1 MGPATSWFLVG
12 VANHC
17 ATTGTPFRIPDQVLH
32 LLPILDPPPFLRLL
46 RRLRPGIFSP
56 GEPRSGGR
64 GRGEAARERS
74 GVAGEARGGA
84 ERSRRQGARGQLGAC
99 GFAPGWRKRGAEL
112 LDPPPPPLAR
122 VSARRGRGAGC
133 APREARG
140 QGLSRRRGLSLCRA
154 PPGSALRGA
163 GRWHLGLGRP
173 ALRTEP
179 LLPQTGPD
187 PARRFSHSRAQTHTY
202 VHSQGH
208 TRTHTWTLTATA
220 YLLTNTHKAIKSQPP
235 PPKVRG
241 RHSTAPVLAQLSFL
255 V

>member
-1 MGPATSWFLVG
+1 MSLTTAPRRELLSESRTKCCTSCPSW
-12 VANHC
+12 
-17 ATTGTPFRIPDQVLH
+17 I
-32 LLPILDPPPFLRLL
+32 
-46 RRLRPGIFSP
+46 RRLSSASSAGSALGFSHP

-187 PARRFSHSRAQTHTY
+187 PSRPSTAVLTLAGTNSHLCALTGTHTHAHVDTHSHS
-202 VHSQGH
+202 
-208 TRTHTWTLTATA
+208 LF
-220 YLLTNTHKAIKSQPP
+220 THK
-235 PPKVRG
+235 
-241 RHSTAPVLAQLSFL
+241 HS
-255 V
+255 